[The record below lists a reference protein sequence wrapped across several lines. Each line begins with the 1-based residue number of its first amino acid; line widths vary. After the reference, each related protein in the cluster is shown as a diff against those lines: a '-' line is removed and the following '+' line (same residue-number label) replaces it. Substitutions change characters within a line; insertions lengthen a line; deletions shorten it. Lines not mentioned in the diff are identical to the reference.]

1 MVDRTTEAD
10 PRFVELRQ
18 TGSPALRDLLVEDH
32 LRLARAFARRYDNR
46 GVALD
51 DLEQV
56 ARVGLVLA
64 VDRYDPDVGVKFST
78 FAGRTIDGELKRYF
92 RDRAWALR
100 VPRRAKDLGV
110 AVRRSIEELTQALG
124 RSPTTA
130 ELAERVGA
138 EPDEVLE
145 ALDAGA
151 AFRVG
156 SIDAP
161 DPDSGGSAADGL
173 GEAEGGY
180 GSFEDA
186 DLVGRLLDRLSERE
200 RRIVELRFFEELSQ
214 REIAEQVGVSQMHV
228 SRLLARA
235 LEAMRT
241 SEAVEPE
248 E

>member
-1 MVDRTTEAD
+1 M
-10 PRFVELRQ
+10 
-18 TGSPALRDLLVEDH
+18 LVEEH
-32 LRLARAFARRYDNR
+32 LRLARAFARRYDHR

-64 VDRYDPDVGVKFST
+64 VDRYDPEVGVKFST

-100 VPRRAKDLGV
+100 VPRRSKDLGV
-110 AVRRSIEELTQALG
+110 AVRRSIEELTQTLG

-138 EPDEVLE
+138 DPDEVLE
-145 ALDAGA
+145 AIDAGA

-161 DPDSGGSAADGL
+161 DPESGGSAADSL
-173 GEAEGGY
+173 GEADGGY

-186 DLVGRLLDRLSERE
+186 DLVRRLLDKLSDRE

-214 REIAEQVGVSQMHV
+214 REIAERVGVSQMHV
-228 SRLLARA
+228 SRLLSRA
-235 LEAMRT
+235 LELMRA
-241 SEAVEPE
+241 SEGVDTQD
-248 E
+248 